1 MDFVPF
7 FYAKKSEGADNNLR
21 RLRNDKYI
29 LNRFDIKT
37 EYRFRPSEVL
47 RHFDRAKFSVIST
60 ERSEWRNLSMK
71 QNINPLP

>member
-7 FYAKKSEGADNNLR
+7 FYAKKSEGVDNNLR

-37 EYRFRPSEVL
+37 EYRFRPNEL
-47 RHFDRAKFSVIST
+47 LCHFDRAKRVEKSIDET
-60 ERSEWRNLSMK
+60 EY
-71 QNINPLP
+71 